1 MVTIAKTTKKRE
13 YTPAQAEANARFDA
27 KTYKTYSFKLRK
39 VDDEDIINSIE
50 KAKSKGI
57 NKRQWLR
64 ELFEGNK

>member
-1 MVTIAKTTKKRE
+1 MAIAKNTKKRE

-50 KAKSKGI
+50 KAKSKGV